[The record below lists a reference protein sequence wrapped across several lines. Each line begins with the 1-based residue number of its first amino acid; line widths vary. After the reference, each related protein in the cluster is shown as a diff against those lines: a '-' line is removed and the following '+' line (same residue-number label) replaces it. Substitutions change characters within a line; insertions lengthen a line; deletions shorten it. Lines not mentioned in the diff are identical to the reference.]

1 MESKK
6 THLISM
12 NLPVLQNAL
21 KRDPESYKE
30 EVLCYTITYN
40 TCYRLH
46 CNNTTP
52 VPITFIAPS
61 KLSQD
66 PMRQLIG
73 AKYRSHFM

>member
-30 EVLCYTITYN
+30 EVLYYAIIITRV
-40 TCYRLH
+40 TDC
-46 CNNTTP
+46 
-52 VPITFIAPS
+52 VVKI
-61 KLSQD
+61 
-66 PMRQLIG
+66 
-73 AKYRSHFM
+73 